1 MRALLETV
9 DVSREAR
16 WLDEKLGE
24 GGAAPL
30 IEEAESLVQRLES
43 YKHAEDRDHGVEAA
57 AGEDRDERSRPEAGG
72 LERGRDAGRVGR
84 ARRR

>member
-1 MRALLETV
+1 MPVRALLETV

-24 GGAAPL
+24 GGAAPI

-57 AGEDRDERSRPEAGG
+57 AGEDRDERSRPEAWS
-72 LERGRDAGRVGR
+72 EDATR
-84 ARRR
+84 AEARSSSA